1 MRLKKTIII
10 LIACLNTLVLKAQT
24 NVAQRIDSLM
34 QAVNGLGV
42 FNGNVLVVQK
52 GKTLYQNSLG
62 YASGDKTK
70 LLNKDLLFDI
80 GSISKEFNSVGI
92 LLLKEQGKLKLENSL
107 SKYLNELPQWADSIP
122 VATLLNYTSGLPVT
136 GATSDAQLLEELKQ
150 LKYLAFK
157 PGSAYAYSY
166 SNVYLQRRLIEKV
179 SGLDYNAFVG
189 KYLLKPLKMEH
200 TLMDL
205 NTNDPRMAIAFD
217 SNFKNTP
224 YAQGMSGWPRLTIG
238 DLYKWVKGLDGY
250 QLVNKAS
257 LEILAKSFGDNES
270 SLGHADFKAGELC
283 WHQHHGSNYNY
294 EALITHDVPQDI
306 TIILTTNSQQFKVN
320 QITNAIL
327 AILKGESYSVPKR
340 SLYLD
345 LREKV
350 LANFNDG
357 LAFYHQ
363 VKNEQEDR
371 YDLSFEIGDLIN
383 TGRYLMRRKRF
394 DDALALFQ
402 LGTLLPIKDSD
413 FSFAYQLMAECYV
426 NKGYKQLAIIYY
438 QKAVEKDKTNEN
450 AKGYLNE
457 LMR

>member
-1 MRLKKTIII
+1 M
-10 LIACLNTLVLKAQT
+10 
-24 NVAQRIDSLM
+24 AQRIDSLM
-34 QAVNGLGV
+34 QTVNGLGI

-52 GKTLYQNSLG
+52 GRTLYQQSLG
-62 YASGDKTK
+62 YTNGDKTK
-70 LLNKDLLFDI
+70 PLNKDLLFDI
-80 GSISKEFNSVGI
+80 GSISKEFNGVGI
-92 LLLKEQGKLKLENSL
+92 LLLKEQGKLKLESPL
-107 SKYLNELPQWADSIP
+107 SKYLNQLPKWADSIP
-122 VATLLNYTSGLPVT
+122 VATLLNYTSGLPIT
-136 GATSDAQLLEELKQ
+136 GATNDAQLLEELKQ

-166 SNVYLQRRLIEKV
+166 SNVYLQRRLIEKA
-179 SGLDYNAFVG
+179 SGMDYNAFVE

-205 NTNDPRMAIAFD
+205 NTTDPRMAIAFD

-238 DLYKWVKGLDGY
+238 DLYKWIKGLDSY
-250 QLVNKAS
+250 QLVSKAS

-270 SLGHADFKAGELC
+270 SLGHADFKEGELS

-294 EALITHDVPQDI
+294 EALITHDVLQDI

-320 QITNAIL
+320 QITNAIFS
-327 AILKGESYSVPKR
+327 ILKGAPYSVPKR

-345 LREKV
+345 LREKA
-350 LANFNDG
+350 LANFNEG
-357 LAFYHQ
+357 LAFYRQ
-363 VKNEQEDR
+363 VKSEQQDR
-371 YDLSFEIGDLIN
+371 YDLSFEIGDMIN

-438 QKAVEKDKTNEN
+438 QKAIEKDKTNEN
-450 AKGYLNE
+450 AKGYLTE